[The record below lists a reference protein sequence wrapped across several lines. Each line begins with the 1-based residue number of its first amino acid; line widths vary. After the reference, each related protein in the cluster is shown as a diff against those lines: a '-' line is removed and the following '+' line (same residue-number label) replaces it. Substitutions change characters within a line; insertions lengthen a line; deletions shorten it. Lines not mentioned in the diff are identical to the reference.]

1 MLHTPALTI
10 LLSAADIVGA
20 AQPSHPKFIT
30 TVAGNGRTGH
40 EGDNG
45 PATDASFVFM
55 DSVTPPNSHGD
66 FYISDYDA
74 HVIRKVNASGVI
86 TTIAGQA
93 RESGYSGDGGPAID
107 AKLSNPKGLYFDESS
122 GSIYVADYGNHRIRM
137 ISSSGHISTVA
148 GDGTAGTS
156 GENVLAT
163 EAKLSS
169 PSTVIGNTKGEI
181 FIADQEDWSG
191 PKDFD
196 RGWQWYLW
204 MARRRRTGNRVTTV
218 ESGFTC
224 SE

>member
-1 MLHTPALTI
+1 
-10 LLSAADIVGA
+10 
-20 AQPSHPKFIT
+20 
-30 TVAGNGRTGH
+30 
-40 EGDNG
+40 
-45 PATDASFVFM
+45 M
-55 DSVTPPNSHGD
+55 DSVTPPNSNGD

-181 FIADQEDWSG
+181 FIADSGNNLIRKIGVDQRISTVAGNGTSGWHVEGGLATESPLLSPVSLAVSDDGEVYCSVSNGHLRVTGAHDWSRWSHWTICW
-191 PKDFD
+191 K
-196 RGWQWYLW
+196 WSL
-204 MARRRRTGNRVTTV
+204 
-218 ESGFTC
+218 
-224 SE
+224 